1 MDKTKQDI
9 AYFLSFCIEQYKEAK
24 GLSGSEAM
32 ALLSEYGVLEYLAEH
47 WEILHTQGRQWII
60 EDIDEFIKARDKY
73 YQIASK
79 KDDQAFPSQPLGN
92 LEVTQKNVHLLIP
105 SKLSWMA
112 NMLAEDRGISIVEA
126 MKMLYSSEVYA
137 RLEEESTKAWHLGPV
152 ALYEEFLHING

>member
-9 AYFLSFCIEQYKEAK
+9 AYFISFCIEQYKEAK

-73 YQIASK
+73 YQIVSK
-79 KDDQAFPSQPLGN
+79 KDDQAFPSQPLSN
-92 LEVTQKNVHLLIP
+92 LEITQKNVHLLIP

-137 RLEEESTKAWHLGPV
+137 RLEEESTKSWHLGPV
-152 ALYEEFLHING
+152 AIYEDFLHINE

>member
-9 AYFLSFCIEQYKEAK
+9 AYFISFCIEQYKEAK

-32 ALLSEYGVLEYLAEH
+32 SLLSEYGVLEYLAEH

-73 YQIASK
+73 YQIVSK

-92 LEVTQKNVHLLIP
+92 LEVTQENVHLLIP

-112 NMLAEDRGISIVEA
+112 NMLAEDKGISIVEA

-137 RLEEESTKAWHLGPV
+137 RLEKESTKAWHLGPV
-152 ALYEEFLHING
+152 ALYEELQNN

>member
-9 AYFLSFCIEQYKEAK
+9 AYFISFCIEQYKEAK
-24 GLSGSEAM
+24 CLSGSKTA

-73 YQIASK
+73 YQIVSK
-79 KDDQAFPSQPLGN
+79 KDDRAFPRHSLGN
-92 LEVTQKNVHLLIP
+92 LDVTQENVHLLIP

-112 NMLAEDRGISIVEA
+112 NMLAEDKGISIVEA

-137 RLEEESTKAWHLGPV
+137 RLEKESTKAWHLGPV
-152 ALYEEFLHING
+152 ALYEEFQNN